1 MTDNTFEERNR
12 IEKILKARAENAKSG
27 IKYEWSYLEELMKV
41 ALERKSEQSTDLHN
55 LLHHVLLLCDLGED
69 LVRQNRDKG
78 ETVLVQNKL
87 IVRDWLDFMF
97 CLFHGGYSG
106 AARTLRWLLESTICS
121 SVATIDG
128 EKLTGN
134 PKNKGIMSMKEF
146 RNWLRLYDE
155 RKAHLNIK
163 RVLKALGFA
172 SVEVNKINRLYGKLC
187 KRVHLSRKTFA
198 EEFTQI
204 PDLTFEEKEFD
215 EIYNLAIET
224 MDVVICSL
232 IKGYSSAFGEDEVRR
247 FLDAYRN
254 WFVSGAPE
262 QPSSVRERNFPLTTK
277 LIDNIIKST

>member
-1 MTDNTFEERNR
+1 MTDNTFEERDR
-12 IEKILKARAENAKSG
+12 TKKMLGARAENAKSG
-27 IKYEWSYLEELMKV
+27 IKYEWSYLEELMKA
-41 ALERKSEQSTDLHN
+41 ALERKCEQSTDLHN
-55 LLHHVLLLCDLGED
+55 LLYHILLLCDLGED

-78 ETVLVQNKL
+78 EIVLVQNKL
-87 IVRDWLDFMF
+87 IIRDWLDFMF

-106 AARTLRWLLESTICS
+106 AARTLRWLLESTIYS

-134 PKNKGIMSMKEF
+134 PKNKGLMGIEEF
-146 RNWLRLYDE
+146 RDWLRLYDE
-155 RKAHLNIK
+155 RKAHLERKKI
-163 RVLKALGFA
+163 LEALGFA
-172 SVEVNKINRLYGKLC
+172 SVEVNEINRLYYKLC

-198 EEFTQI
+198 EEFTRI

-232 IKGYSSAFGEDEVRR
+232 IKGYSSAFGEDEVCG
-247 FLDAYRN
+247 FLSAYRD

-262 QPSSVRERNFPLTTK
+262 QPLFVEERNFPLTIR